1 MEIRKLLE
9 LFSNNGSTCAERVE
23 FSKLKVNRLKKF
35 SKAVNKLRGYSNA
48 NKEILAKKARPKKS
62 SRFSTVDNKHI
73 AWQGRWYAFEKGRG
87 EGGGGHREFKK
98 NV

>member
-48 NKEILAKKARPKKS
+48 NKEIARPKKS

-73 AWQGRWYAFEKGRG
+73 A
-87 EGGGGHREFKK
+87 
-98 NV
+98 